1 MKSAF
6 LRFSK
11 PSLIKGWHDSPMLAV
26 FILLV
31 AGVPQARALLVAG
44 MLGGIVI
51 GAALILA
58 RHPLGPSG
66 PRRGTPVVL
75 FPRTVDAR
83 STSA

>member
-6 LRFSK
+6 LRFS
-11 PSLIKGWHDSPMLAV
+11 SLRFVIRGWHDTPMLAI

-31 AGVPQARALLVAG
+31 AGVPQARAMLIAG

-66 PRRGTPVVL
+66 PRRGTPVML
-75 FPRTVDAR
+75 FPRRVDV
-83 STSA
+83 S